1 MQRSIHEFISLVM
14 LPNDDAIELDEMTKK
29 APKIKTLINLE
40 ACDCRWPIGDPR
52 QEGFHFCGA
61 QQALGRPYC
70 TEHWAMSLDTIK
82 VKPGSA
88 RPAPL
93 PMLTRKAA

>member
-1 MQRSIHEFISLVM
+1 M
-14 LPNDDAIELDEMTKK
+14 LQTRDVIGMDLMTKN
-29 APKIKTLINLE
+29 AQKIKTLINLE

-70 TEHWAMSLDTIK
+70 TEHWALSLDTIK
-82 VKPGSA
+82 AKQVSV
-88 RPAPL
+88 RPL
-93 PMLTRKAA
+93 PLLTRKAA